1 MVSVDVY
8 LFAFGC
14 GIISGHRN
22 QYTHKVNKPG
32 RHIYYRLFLSCNIL
46 VSAKLGG
53 HLYSSFKFYRKMFFV
68 SYFGEKR
75 FTVVKYINGIW
86 VAYGGE
92 MFLPFVIS
100 KTSIGYVSFQM
111 KPFMG
116 TWYGYIIGN
125 FQAYL
130 GNGTGII

>member
-1 MVSVDVY
+1 
-8 LFAFGC
+8 
-14 GIISGHRN
+14 
-22 QYTHKVNKPG
+22 
-32 RHIYYRLFLSCNIL
+32 
-46 VSAKLGG
+46 
-53 HLYSSFKFYRKMFFV
+53 MFFV

-116 TWYGYIIGN
+116 TWYGYIIRN

-130 GNGTGII
+130 GNGAGII